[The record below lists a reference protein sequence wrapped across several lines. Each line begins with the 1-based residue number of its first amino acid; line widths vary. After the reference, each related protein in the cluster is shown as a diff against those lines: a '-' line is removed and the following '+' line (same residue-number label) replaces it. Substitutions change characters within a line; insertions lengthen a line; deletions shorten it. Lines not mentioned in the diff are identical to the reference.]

1 MARGGRT
8 HSVFLG
14 GPGVRYEERPP
25 HPALAP
31 WVAVHWRIETDVD
44 FELRIPPDG
53 CMDVI
58 GGDVIGSFSTFGVA
72 HLPAGSVSAG
82 IRFHP
87 GGLPALL
94 GLPATELVD
103 LRVPIAEVAPRFR
116 SLPRLAAEAP
126 PPDPLARAVWT
137 GSDLGTVARGFG
149 YGERQLRRRVL
160 AATGHSPKRLMR
172 IARMQR
178 LLLDGRGESWARS
191 AVEHGY
197 YDEAHM
203 AHDVR
208 DLAGA
213 TPHALLESPIL
224 PSELPPASVASSS
237 SRKRTTEVSP

>member
-1 MARGGRT
+1 MTGGRRT
-8 HSVFLG
+8 HAVFLG
-14 GPGVRYEERPP
+14 GAGVRYAERPP

-58 GGDVIGSFSTFGVA
+58 GADAVGSFTTFGVA
-72 HLPAGSVSAG
+72 RLPAGSVSSG

-87 GGLPALL
+87 GGFPALF
-94 GLPATELVD
+94 GVPASELVD
-103 LRVPIAEVAPRFR
+103 LRVPIRDVVPRFR
-116 SLPRLAAEAP
+116 SLERLAGEAA
-126 PPDPLARAVWT
+126 PPDPLARAVWA
-137 GSDLGTVARGFG
+137 GSDLRSVARGFG
-149 YGERQLRRRVL
+149 YGERQVRRRVL
-160 AATGHSPKRLMR
+160 AATGHGPKRLMR

-203 AHDVR
+203 ANDVR
-208 DLAGA
+208 ELAGA
-213 TPHALLESPIL
+213 TPHALLRSPIL
-224 PSELPPASVASSS
+224 PSDVPAASVPSS
-237 SRKRTTEVSP
+237 